1 MMAKAKDN
9 QLKVDNK
16 VDRDKQKRH
25 NQKDK
30 YILVQLWE
38 IMN

>member
-1 MMAKAKDN
+1 MVKDN

-25 NQKDK
+25 SQKDK

-38 IMN
+38 IIN

>member
-1 MMAKAKDN
+1 MVRDN

-25 NQKDK
+25 SQKDK
-30 YILVQLWE
+30 SILVQLWE
-38 IMN
+38 IIN